1 MAGTGLALRGLIELG
16 VEEVVE
22 AHSGGW
28 GRLGHEASDV
38 AGEECV
44 GDGAGLTEEQAHEA
58 EEEFVD
64 LLEAVVGAGGDGP
77 FDELCE
83 TCGEVVA
90 EVGDGAVFAALHAGE
105 DLHVGAC
112 GDGSLACEELVED
125 DAERV
130 DVAAVVEPLAA
141 GLFGAHVGE
150 FSAELAG
157 CGSDGLVGG
166 DGDAEVDELGLAV
179 A

>member
-22 AHSGGW
+22 AHATGW

-77 FDELCE
+77 LDELCE
-83 TCGEVVA
+83 ACGEVVA

-112 GDGSLACEELVED
+112 GDGSFACEELVED

-141 GLFGAHVGE
+141 CLFGAHVGE

>member
-1 MAGTGLALRGLIELG
+1 MACEEGVGHWPRLA
-16 VEEVVE
+16 
-22 AHSGGW
+22 
-28 GRLGHEASDV
+28 
-38 AGEECV
+38 
-44 GDGAGLTEEQAHEA
+44 EEQSHEA
-58 EEEFVD
+58 EEELVD

-83 TCGEVVA
+83 PCGEVVA
-90 EVGDGAVFAALHAGE
+90 EVGDGPVFAALHTGE
-105 DLHVGAC
+105 DLHVGA
-112 GDGSLACEELVED
+112 GRDGSLACEEFVED

-130 DVAAVVEPLAA
+130 DVAAVVEALAA